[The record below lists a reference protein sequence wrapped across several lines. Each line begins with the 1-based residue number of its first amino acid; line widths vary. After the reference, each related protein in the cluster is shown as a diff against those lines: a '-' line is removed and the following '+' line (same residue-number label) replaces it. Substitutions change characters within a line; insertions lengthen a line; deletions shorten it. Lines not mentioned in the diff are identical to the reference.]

1 MNMDKQGVPVQN
13 QTIRRML
20 LTFLM
25 LACVLAQGANSTE
38 TLPFTLSRPFLEPSP
53 LQLDSTDRQWLDER
67 KVLRVGVASSDY
79 EPIDITTDRNRYQGL
94 SADYLS
100 LVSAK
105 LGVPVQVT
113 GFVQPEDMVRA
124 LLAGDVDVL
133 SSSNGYERGTEGLAF
148 TRDYL
153 PDRGV
158 IVGREND
165 YSLNTELIGKRVTLQ
180 DGYADIETVKR
191 IYPKSRIMLAP
202 TLYSAMEAVEHGDA
216 DAAIVNEVV
225 ARSYISMRR
234 YPDLQIRFD
243 SLLPVEGFAFGMRK
257 QDARLLE
264 LFNRSL
270 GDLDESVPR
279 EVLHRWTSG
288 LGVDAARDR
297 IPLSP
302 DEQAWVR
309 RHPQVIVASTLHP
322 PYVYK
327 DGNGQWVGLN
337 IDVLNRISRMTGLMF
352 VHEAMPS
359 NQAAIEAL
367 RGGPADM
374 NTTLA
379 ESSERRKLLNFS
391 YAYGG
396 QSWVYVIRDDR
407 ESPVT
412 LAELSAKVLAM
423 PTGHALLEFI
433 RTSNPDIQ
441 LRLVPTHQDARALV
455 ETGEADATIQNKAGA
470 LVDSAG
476 RLKVGRSVEGGWSPD
491 RLAVVKEHPELLSIL
506 NKALVE
512 FPVAEMRA
520 IRMKWLGGVIPQAS
534 LLQRIPDWIYWV
546 LAAVVLLGVV
556 SLVWSSRLKS
566 QIRQRVRAE
575 AQLSDQLAF
584 QRALFEGIP
593 NPVYV
598 RDVTGRLV
606 SCNPGYEKSVGISFE
621 QMNGRRLID
630 IDLIPRALAKELHD
644 EYMSL
649 VRTQQPRSVDRVMD
663 LGGQRL
669 ETRHWIVPFYGAD
682 GQLQGLLGGWT
693 DITGCRG
700 PESERA
706 VKG

>member
-1 MNMDKQGVPVQN
+1 MNMDKHGVPVQN
-13 QTIRRML
+13 RTIKRML
-20 LTFLM
+20 FTLLV
-25 LACVLAQGANSTE
+25 LACVLAQSANGTE
-38 TLPFTLSRPFLEPSP
+38 TLPFTLGRPFLEPLP
-53 LQLDSTDRQWLDER
+53 LQLDSADRQWLDER

-94 SADYLS
+94 SADYLG

-153 PDRGV
+153 PDRAV
-158 IVGREND
+158 VVGREND
-165 YSLNTELIGKRVTLQ
+165 YSLNTELVGKRVILQ
-180 DGYADIETVKR
+180 DGYADIETVTR
-191 IYPKSRIMLAP
+191 IYPKSRIILAP

-216 DAAIVNEVV
+216 DAVIVNEIV

-243 SLLPVEGFAFGMRK
+243 SRLPVEGFAFGMRE
-257 QDARLLE
+257 QDVRLLE

-297 IPLSP
+297 ISLSP

-327 DGNGQWVGLN
+327 DENGQWVGLN
-337 IDVLNRISRMTGLMF
+337 IDLLKRISRMTGLMF
-352 VHEAMPS
+352 VHEAMPTS
-359 NQAAIEAL
+359 QAAIEAL
-367 RGGPADM
+367 SARSADM

-379 ESSERRKLLNFS
+379 ESPARRKFLDFS

-407 ESPVT
+407 ESPVS
-412 LAELSAKVLAM
+412 LADLSAKVLAM

-441 LRLVPTHQDARALV
+441 LRLVPTYQDARSLV
-455 ETGEADATIQNKAGA
+455 EAGEADATIQNKAGA
-470 LVDSAG
+470 LADRAG
-476 RLKVGRSVEGGWSPD
+476 HLKIGRSVEGGWSPD
-491 RLAVVKEHPELLSIL
+491 RMAVVKDHPELLSIL

-534 LLQRIPDWIYWV
+534 LLHRIPDWIYWV
-546 LAAVVLLGVV
+546 LAAVLLLGVV
-556 SLVWSSRLKS
+556 SLVWSSRLKT
-566 QIRQRVRAE
+566 QIHQRMRAE

-598 RDVTGRLV
+598 RDLTGRLI
-606 SCNPGYEKSVGISFE
+606 SCNPGYENSVGISFE

-663 LGGQRL
+663 VGGQKV

-693 DITGCRG
+693 DITGCRR
-700 PESERA
+700 PEAERA
-706 VKG
+706 G